1 MANVLN
7 PEPESIT
14 LNTTLEPTTLEP
26 ATELEQPP
34 FESTSNPET
43 AEVVEVPALD
53 ADAPT
58 EPVAKAVPVEAAP
71 AEEIAPEI
79 VAQAEPV
86 VEAKAE
92 PVVAAA
98 AEPVVEAKAEPVVAA
113 KAEPVVEAKAE
124 PVVEAK
130 AEPVVAAVA
139 ETAAEI
145 QAAPEAAPPATA
157 AAPVARAKAPEHG
170 LESMDDFSAALAAF
184 EREQAAEA
192 AAVEAY
198 GDKIVSGTVIK
209 QTEKHLVVDVGL
221 KSEGLVPLEQVLD
234 HSGAVRFNPGDVI
247 DVVIEREEPEGGYL
261 VSFERAQRLRIWDT
275 IEKAANDKTPMTG
288 TVISRVKGGLTVD
301 IGLKAFLPGSQLEIR
316 PVRNLDGYLGQQ
328 IEVRVIKL
336 NKKRGNVVVSRKEI
350 LEEEQNAKRSTTL
363 EHLGEG
369 AILTGTVKNLTD
381 YGAFVDLGGIDG
393 LLHITD
399 MSWGRLTHPR
409 DLVNVGDEIQV
420 KVLKFDKDK
429 QRVSLGFKQ
438 LTPDPWLD
446 ASERYPVGAH
456 VKGRVLSVTDYGAFV
471 ELEQGIEGLVH
482 LSEMTWSKRLK
493 HPSKLVK
500 PGDEVETVVL
510 SVNPADRRISLG
522 MKQLLEN
529 PWENLTEKYPT
540 GAVVEGRVRNLT
552 DFGAFIEIEDGIDG
566 LVHVSN
572 LSWTKRVKHPSEIVK
587 KGEKVKAVV
596 LGVEPAEPASLA
608 GHQAVAARRLGE
620 LLRLASGGR
629 RGPRQGAADGAIW
642 SLRRDRGGC
651 RGSLPHLRGRR
662 RRRIEAGDG
671 PGARL
676 QDHQDQRRGEE
687 GGLEP
692 ARHRPGGQP
701 HTGRALQGGY
711 SQASG
716 LQLHHHARRPDQLAQ
731 GRALSRFPF
740 RHQCTTAALRGGR
753 CCLDFVFHSFSLCP
767 ASTLASATPG
777 VSFQVKESS
786 TMPRNVDARIP
797 YSAEFQP

>member
-1 MANVLN
+1 MPNVLN

-14 LNTTLEPTTLEP
+14 LNTELETPTLDP
-26 ATELEQPP
+26 ATELEAPSS
-34 FESTSNPET
+34 ESTSNPET
-43 AEVVEVPALD
+43 AEATIAESPALD
-53 ADAPT
+53 ADAST
-58 EPVAKAVPVEAAP
+58 EPVA
-71 AEEIAPEI
+71 
-79 VAQAEPV
+79 QADH
-86 VEAKAE
+86 ALFHGAG
-92 PVVAAA
+92 
-98 AEPVVEAKAEPVVAA
+98 
-113 KAEPVVEAKAE
+113 
-124 PVVEAK
+124 
-130 AEPVVAAVA
+130 
-139 ETAAEI
+139 
-145 QAAPEAAPPATA
+145 ATA
-157 AAPVARAKAPEHG
+157 EHSADSN
-170 LESMDDFSAALAAF
+170 EDFSAALEAF

-198 GDKIVSGTVIK
+198 GDKVVQGTVIK

-221 KSEGLVPLEQVLD
+221 KSEGLVPLEQVTD
-234 HSGAVRFNPGDVI
+234 HTGAVKFQPGEVI

-261 VSFERAQRLRIWDT
+261 VSFEKAQRLRVWDT
-275 IEKAANDKTPMTG
+275 IEKHANDKTPIIG
-288 TVISRVKGGLTVD
+288 TVVSRVKGGLTVD
-301 IGLKAFLPGSQLEIR
+301 IGMKAFLPGSQLEIR

-350 LEEEQNAKRSTTL
+350 LEEETNAKRSKTL

-369 AILTGTVKNLTD
+369 AVLTGTVKNLTD

-456 VKGRVLSVTDYGAFV
+456 VHGRVLSVTDYGAFV

-500 PGDEVETVVL
+500 PGDEVDTVVL

-529 PWENLTEKYPT
+529 PWENLSERYPAGT
-540 GAVVEGRVRNLT
+540 IVEGRVRNLT

-572 LSWTKRVKHPSEIVK
+572 LSWTKRVKHPSEVVK

-596 LGVEPAEPASLA
+596 LGVEP
-608 GHQAVAARRLGE
+608 QNRRLSLGIKQLQPDVWESFFATHRVGDVVHGKVLRTAQFGAFVEIAEGVEGLCHISEASEVPGE
-620 LLRLASGGR
+620 ASKLEVGQEHEFKIIKINVEEKKVGL
-629 RGPRQGAADGAIW
+629 
-642 SLRRDRGGC
+642 SLRAVSG
-651 RGSLPHLRGRR
+651 H
-662 RRRIEAGDG
+662 EAS
-671 PGARL
+671 
-676 QDHQDQRRGEE
+676 
-687 GGLEP
+687 
-692 ARHRPGGQP
+692 
-701 HTGRALQGGY
+701 RA
-711 SQASG
+711 
-716 LQLHHHARRPDQLAQ
+716 
-731 GRALSRFPF
+731 
-740 RHQCTTAALRGGR
+740 
-753 CCLDFVFHSFSLCP
+753 
-767 ASTLASATPG
+767 
-777 VSFQVKESS
+777 QVEHYKESAHKQPVSSS
-786 TMPRNVDARIP
+786 TTTLGDLINWRKNER
-797 YSAEFQP
+797 

>member
-1 MANVLN
+1 MPNVLN

-14 LNTTLEPTTLEP
+14 LNTELETPTLEP
-26 ATELEQPP
+26 ATELDSYPRIDQSSR
-34 FESTSNPET
+34 ESTSNTET
-43 AEVVEVPALD
+43 AEVATEELATLD
-53 ADAPT
+53 ADAQT
-58 EPVAKAVPVEAAP
+58 EPVAEAAHVEQTTEVATTAEAAP
-71 AEEIAPEI
+71 IEELQTEVGGESASLAAPL
-79 VAQAEPV
+79 
-86 VEAKAE
+86 VEATEDSAQS
-92 PVVAAA
+92 VS
-98 AEPVVEAKAEPVVAA
+98 EAKSA
-113 KAEPVVEAKAE
+113 VETA
-124 PVVEAK
+124 P
-130 AEPVVAAVA
+130 VAAVQTL
-139 ETAAEI
+139 E
-145 QAAPEAAPPATA
+145 P
-157 AAPVARAKAPEHG
+157 HG
-170 LESMDDFSAALAAF
+170 HESMDDFSAALAAF

-234 HSGAVRFNPGDVI
+234 HTGAVKFQPGDVI
-247 DVVIEREEPEGGYL
+247 DVVIEGEEPEGGYL
-261 VSFERAQRLRIWDT
+261 VNYERAQRLRVWDV
-275 IEKAANDKTPMTG
+275 IEKAANEKTPVMG
-288 TVISRVKGGLTVD
+288 TVVSRVKGGLTVD

-350 LEEEQNAKRSTTL
+350 LEEEQNAKRSNTL

-369 AILTGTVKNLTD
+369 AVLTGTVKNLTD

-446 ASERYPVGAH
+446 ATERYPVGAR

-522 MKQLLEN
+522 MKQLLDN
-529 PWENLTEKYPT
+529 PWENLTERYPAGT
-540 GAVVEGRVRNLT
+540 VVEGRVRNLT

-572 LSWTKRVKHPSEIVK
+572 LSWTKRVKHPSEVVK

-596 LGVEPAEPASLA
+596 LGVEP
-608 GHQAVAARRLGE
+608 QNRRLSLGIKQLQPDVWE
-620 LLRLASGGR
+620 SFFAAHRVGDVVHGKVLRTA
-629 RGPRQGAADGAIW
+629 QFGAFVEIAEGVEGLCHI
-642 SLRRDRGGC
+642 S
-651 RGSLPHLRGRR
+651 
-662 RRRIEAGDG
+662 EAGD
-671 PGARL
+671 
-676 QDHQDQRRGEE
+676 E
-687 GGLEP
+687 GGGPSKLE
-692 ARHRPGGQP
+692 
-701 HTGRALQGGY
+701 TGLEHDFKIIKINVEEKKVGLSLRAVSGHE
-711 SQASG
+711 AS
-716 LQLHHHARRPDQLAQ
+716 
-731 GRALSRFPF
+731 RAEVQDYKSE
-740 RHQCTTAALRGGR
+740 ARGGS
-753 CCLDFVFHSFSLCP
+753 HKAP
-767 ASTLASATPG
+767 
-777 VSFQVKESS
+777 VSSS
-786 TMPRNVDARIP
+786 TTTLGDLINWKSERE
-797 YSAEFQP
+797 S

>member
-1 MANVLN
+1 MAKLLN
-7 PEPESIT
+7 PETESIT
-14 LNTTLEPTTLEP
+14 LNTEMETLTLEP
-26 ATELEQPP
+26 ATELVQPLP
-34 FESTSNPET
+34 ESTSNTET
-43 AEVVEVPALD
+43 AETVETPALD

-58 EPVAKAVPVEAAP
+58 EPVVE
-71 AEEIAPEI
+71 
-79 VAQAEPV
+79 VTPV
-86 VEAKAE
+86 VEATVAATPAAEVATEVPAQPEIAAAPE
-92 PVVAAA
+92 PVVKAA
-98 AEPVVEAKAEPVVAA
+98 
-113 KAEPVVEAKAE
+113 
-124 PVVEAK
+124 
-130 AEPVVAAVA
+130 
-139 ETAAEI
+139 
-145 QAAPEAAPPATA
+145 AAPPAKA
-157 AAPVARAKAPEHG
+157 AHPEHS
-170 LESMDDFSAALAAF
+170 LEHMDDFSAALEAF

-209 QTEKHLVVDVGL
+209 TTEKHLVIDMGL
-221 KSEGLVPLEQVLD
+221 KSEGLVPLEQVQD
-234 HSGAVRFNPGDVI
+234 HTGAVKFQPGEVI
-247 DVVIEREEPEGGYL
+247 EVVIEREEPEGGYL
-261 VSFERAQRLRIWDT
+261 VSYERAQRLRVWDV
-275 IEKAANDKTPMTG
+275 IEKAAADKTPVMG
-288 TVISRVKGGLTVD
+288 TVVSRVKGGVTVD

-363 EHLGEG
+363 DQLGEG
-369 AILTGTVKNLTD
+369 AVLTGTVKNLTD

-446 ASERYPVGAH
+446 AIERYPVGAH
-456 VKGRVLSVTDYGAFV
+456 VHGRVLSVTDYGAFV

-500 PGDEVETVVL
+500 PADEVETVVL

-522 MKQLLEN
+522 MKQLLDN
-529 PWENLTEKYPT
+529 PWENLTDKYPAGT
-540 GAVVEGRVRNLT
+540 IVEGRVRNLT

-596 LGVEPAEPASLA
+596 LGVEP
-608 GHQAVAARRLGE
+608 QNRRLSLGIKQLQPDVWE
-620 LLRLASGGR
+620 SFFATHRVGDLVHGKVLRTA
-629 RGPRQGAADGAIW
+629 QFGAFVEIAEGVEGLCHI
-642 SLRRDRGGC
+642 S
-651 RGSLPHLRGRR
+651 
-662 RRRIEAGDG
+662 EAGD
-671 PGARL
+671 
-676 QDHQDQRRGEE
+676 E
-687 GGLEP
+687 GGGPSKLE
-692 ARHRPGGQP
+692 
-701 HTGRALQGGY
+701 TGLEHEFKIIKINVEEKKV
-711 SQASG
+711 G
-716 LQLHHHARRPDQLAQ
+716 L
-731 GRALSRFPF
+731 S
-740 RHQCTTAALRGGR
+740 LR
-753 CCLDFVFHSFSLCP
+753 
-767 ASTLASATPG
+767 ASASSG
-777 VSFQVKESS
+777 HEASRAQVESYKKESHKAPVSSS
-786 TMPRNVDARIP
+786 TTTLGDLINWKSEKSDK
-797 YSAEFQP
+797 SE

>member
-1 MANVLN
+1 MNIM
-7 PEPESIT
+7 S
-14 LNTTLEPTTLEP
+14 
-26 ATELEQPP
+26 
-34 FESTSNPET
+34 
-43 AEVVEVPALD
+43 
-53 ADAPT
+53 
-58 EPVAKAVPVEAAP
+58 AKASQDQQEFDQAKISRI
-71 AEEIAPEI
+71 IALPPQQRVGRLGSMQQTEFDSFR
-79 VAQAEPV
+79 
-86 VEAKAE
+86 KAL
-92 PVVAAA
+92 
-98 AEPVVEAKAEPVVAA
+98 K
-113 KAEPVVEAKAE
+113 
-124 PVVEAK
+124 
-130 AEPVVAAVA
+130 
-139 ETAAEI
+139 
-145 QAAPEAAPPATA
+145 PPQ
-157 AAPVARAKAPEHG
+157 H
-170 LESMDDFSAALAAF
+170 AALIADLTPMQ
-184 EREQAAEA
+184 REFVDALENPQR
-192 AAVEAY
+192 V
-198 GDKIVSGTVIK
+198 
-209 QTEKHLVVDVGL
+209 VVDELASQRLTRDIYSNTQLQEVMTDFWL
-221 KSEGLVPLEQVLD
+221 N
-234 HSGAVRFNPGDVI
+234 HFNVFLHKN
-247 DVVIEREEPEGGYL
+247 EETPYYL
-261 VSFERAQRLRIWDT
+261 VSYERAQRLRVWDT
-275 IEKAANDKTPMTG
+275 IEKAANDKTPMIG

-328 IEVRVIKL
+328 IEIRVIKL

-350 LEEEQNAKRSTTL
+350 LEEEQNSKRSTTL

-409 DLVNVGDEIQV
+409 DLVNVSDEIQV

-522 MKQLLEN
+522 MKQLLDN

-540 GAVVEGRVRNLT
+540 GAIVEGRVRNLT

-596 LGVEPAEPASLA
+596 LGVEP
-608 GHQAVAARRLGE
+608 QNRRLSLGIKQLQPDVWE
-620 LLRLASGGR
+620 SFFASHRVGDVVHGKVLRTA
-629 RGPRQGAADGAIW
+629 QFGAFVEIAEGVEGLCHI
-642 SLRRDRGGC
+642 S
-651 RGSLPHLRGRR
+651 
-662 RRRIEAGDG
+662 EAGDDG
-671 PGARL
+671 GSKL
-676 QDHQDQRRGEE
+676 ET
-687 GGLEP
+687 GLEHEFKIIKINVEEKKVGLSLR
-692 ARHRPGGQP
+692 AVGQEAS
-701 HTGRALQGGY
+701 RAQVENY
-711 SQASG
+711 KADT
-716 LQLHHHARRPDQLAQ
+716 HKHP
-731 GRALSRFPF
+731 
-740 RHQCTTAALRGGR
+740 
-753 CCLDFVFHSFSLCP
+753 
-767 ASTLASATPG
+767 
-777 VSFQVKESS
+777 VSSS
-786 TMPRNVDARIP
+786 TTTLGDLINWRKGER
-797 YSAEFQP
+797 